1 MRKGIIALALEA
13 LLFWCFFSL
22 WNPIFENQRE
32 QERREAILNSVT
44 TDICKQGLCSYLNT
58 CEGLQN
64 PIVHSMKL
72 VSKEFGNSNVHCKM
86 NGEID
91 FSYNGKTYNGTF
103 TTDGS
108 SDSITSENIVNNISF
123 FDGIYIRDRKNNFSL
138 RYDCFGHIIVEQ
150 LKIGESITIDGIRCV
165 FERKW
170 ESGDWYMKT
179 SKMLT
184 PTQMYRLFSNPK
196 WYNPNGI
203 RFSTEKFLLY
213 GVVTSGQ
220 IFVSKGNGIVY
231 RYAADIDDNNKVKL
245 RRID

>member
-13 LLFWCFFSL
+13 LLFWCFYSL

-108 SDSITSENIVNNISF
+108 SDSITSENIVNNI
-123 FDGIYIRDRKNNFSL
+123 
-138 RYDCFGHIIVEQ
+138 
-150 LKIGESITIDGIRCV
+150 
-165 FERKW
+165 
-170 ESGDWYMKT
+170 
-179 SKMLT
+179 
-184 PTQMYRLFSNPK
+184 
-196 WYNPNGI
+196 
-203 RFSTEKFLLY
+203 
-213 GVVTSGQ
+213 
-220 IFVSKGNGIVY
+220 
-231 RYAADIDDNNKVKL
+231 
-245 RRID
+245 